1 MPQTTFELI
10 REKYKKAQAEKIK
23 ELEKERKELRP
34 WSFWLWI
41 RFTTTWKKQQ
51 TVKEADQTIQLREKL
66 RNMLKQTQAD
76 EITDKENKEKEF

>member
-34 WSFWLWI
+34 
-41 RFTTTWKKQQ
+41 
-51 TVKEADQTIQLREKL
+51 
-66 RNMLKQTQAD
+66 
-76 EITDKENKEKEF
+76 